1 MNLAPYGDSAN
12 FFFGGNEYPG
22 GAIPI
27 GSYSNSYF
35 KVAAGTYSVEF
46 KTPTTDSLLAEIPS
60 STFDS
65 LGFYTLLTYNDS
77 SQGVVKAAK
86 ITENFSNVTNDSAYF
101 RFFNMSPDLPSVDLY
116 VNSTKVQSS
125 RAPADN
131 ILNTFLNNFQ
141 GIPGGYYTIEAKI
154 AGTNTVVGKSLTA
167 SFQNGQVFTIFLEEL
182 HNTSGNSFSVA
193 ILQFAD

>member
-12 FFFGGNEYPG
+12 IYFGGNEYPG

-35 KVAAGTYSVEF
+35 KVASGTYDVDF

-65 LGFYTLLTYNDS
+65 LGFYTILTYNDS
-77 SQGVVKAAK
+77 ANGAVKAAK
-86 ITENFSNVTNDSAYF
+86 ITENFSNITNDSAYF
-101 RFFNMSPDLPSVDLY
+101 RFFNMSPDVASVDLY
-116 VNSTKVQSS
+116 INGTKVQSS

-141 GIPGGYYTIEAKI
+141 GIPGGYYTIVAKL
-154 AGTNTVVGKSLTA
+154 AGTNTMVGTTLTV
-167 SFQNGQVFTIFLEEL
+167 SFQSGQVFTIFLEEL
-182 HNTSGNSFSVA
+182 HGAAGNSFSLA
-193 ILQFAD
+193 ILQFTD